1 MIRSMTGYGRGK
13 YEIEG
18 RKYTVDI
25 KTVNHKYLDIN
36 IKLPKQISYLE
47 DKTRRLLSES
57 LSRGKVDV
65 FISFENYSTVGREI
79 KLDIALAEGYINELK
94 NLVTT
99 YNLKDDISACAIARI
114 PDVLKITNDENES
127 IFWNELKE
135 AVKEA
140 SKELLTMKVIEGKKL
155 KEDIL
160 IRLNSLSSR
169 ITKIEEYSENLV
181 EEYIKKLEERIKE
194 LTKTDT
200 VDEARLAQEIVIYSD
215 KCSVQEELTR
225 LKSHIEQFKEN
236 LDSDRTSWKKI
247 RLFG

>member
-79 KLDIALAEGYINELK
+79 QLDKALAEGYINEL
-94 NLVTT
+94 
-99 YNLKDDISACAIARI
+99 
-114 PDVLKITNDENES
+114 
-127 IFWNELKE
+127 
-135 AVKEA
+135 
-140 SKELLTMKVIEGKKL
+140 
-155 KEDIL
+155 
-160 IRLNSLSSR
+160 
-169 ITKIEEYSENLV
+169 SE
-181 EEYIKKLEERIKE
+181 
-194 LTKTDT
+194 
-200 VDEARLAQEIVIYSD
+200 
-215 KCSVQEELTR
+215 
-225 LKSHIEQFKEN
+225 
-236 LDSDRTSWKKI
+236 
-247 RLFG
+247 